1 MNTTAAPPILDHL
14 SALGDETRT
23 RILALLERS
32 ELTVS
37 ELCDAI
43 QLPQPTVSRHLRTL
57 ADDGWVVSRAE
68 GRNRHYR
75 VSPLLDGA
83 SLELWRIVRDDLQK
97 HAVYTADAERAR
109 GVMAERH
116 RRAAT
121 FFAGVADRWDDLR
134 VQLFGSRAELLPLF
148 ALLDGRWTVGDLG
161 CGTGALAA
169 LLAPFVHRI
178 IGVDRSDA
186 MLAAAR
192 RRLEGIDNVELR
204 AGDLENLP
212 VADGELDLAVLS
224 LVLHYVADPRDVLEE
239 AHRALGPGGR
249 VLLVE
254 MRSHERGAEYAEE
267 MGHVWPGFDPGR
279 MTQWLLEAGF
289 QAVQARPIPPD
300 PAARGPLVFVATGT
314 RGPGAEPTAAA
325 DPHAPGAPGS
335 TQERTGT
342 TRSYEP
348 YEPSTIEK
356 DEEP

>member
-37 ELCDAI
+37 ELCDAV

-75 VSPLLDGA
+75 VSPVLDGA
-83 SLELWRIVRDDLQK
+83 SLELWRIVRDDLKK
-97 HAVYTADAERAR
+97 HAVYAADAERAR

-148 ALLDGRWTVGDLG
+148 ALLDERWTVGDLG

-169 LLAPFVHRI
+169 LLAPFVRRV

-192 RRLEGIDNVELR
+192 RRLESIDNVELR
-204 AGDLENLP
+204 AGDLEDLP
-212 VADGELDLAVLS
+212 IADGDLDLAVLS
-224 LVLHYVADPRDVLEE
+224 LVLHYVVDPRDVLRE
-239 AHRALGPGGR
+239 AHRTLRPGGR

-267 MGHVWPGFDPGR
+267 MGHVWPGFDPAR
-279 MTQWLLEAGF
+279 MTEWLCEAGF
-289 QAVQARPIPPD
+289 QKVQARPIPPD
-300 PAARGPLVFVATGT
+300 PAARGPLVFVASGT
-314 RGPGAEPTAAA
+314 RGAEGVEPTIA
-325 DPHAPGAPGS
+325 DTRSGRAVEP
-335 TQERTGT
+335 TRVTRGT
-342 TRSYEP
+342 T
-348 YEPSTIEK
+348 
-356 DEEP
+356 